1 MRGGA
6 YSGPMGTVTEEV
18 RASAV
23 WQWAGRAVACIFLL
37 LGSLVFVTFMDTG
50 SPVWLA
56 LAITGV
62 GGALLYIVGLERM
75 GHPVSKWMQLAGWV
89 MMAAFSLI
97 PTSLLFIPL
106 VLVLFALP
114 ALLPR
119 FQRP

>member
-1 MRGGA
+1 
-6 YSGPMGTVTEEV
+6 
-18 RASAV
+18 
-23 WQWAGRAVACIFLL
+23 
-37 LGSLVFVTFMDTG
+37 
-50 SPVWLA
+50 
-56 LAITGV
+56 
-62 GGALLYIVGLERM
+62 
-75 GHPVSKWMQLAGWV
+75 MQLAGWV

>member
-1 MRGGA
+1 
-6 YSGPMGTVTEEV
+6 
-18 RASAV
+18 V
-23 WQWAGRAVACIFLL
+23 WQWTGCGVACVFLI
-37 LGSLVFVTFMDTG
+37 LGSL
-50 SPVWLA
+50 
-56 LAITGV
+56 
-62 GGALLYIVGLERM
+62 GA
-75 GHPVSKWMQLAGWV
+75 

>member
-1 MRGGA
+1 M
-6 YSGPMGTVTEEV
+6 
-18 RASAV
+18 
-23 WQWAGRAVACIFLL
+23 WQWTGRGVICVFLI
-37 LGSLVFVTFMDTG
+37 LGSLVFVTFLDTG

-56 LAITGV
+56 LALTGV
-62 GGALLYIVGLERM
+62 GGALLYIVGLERTT
-75 GHPVSKWMQLAGWV
+75 HPSSRWIQLAGWF